1 MYSGL
6 DHESSMLIILERLG
20 LKGWS
25 ERRKKNLILRGIPQL
40 GAECTEWYLLN
51 KCMLVLE
58 KKEEAWYT
66 YR

>member
-1 MYSGL
+1 MYSRL
-6 DHESSMLIILERLG
+6 DHRSSMLIILEG
-20 LKGWS
+20 LSLKVWNES
-25 ERRKKNLILRGIPQL
+25 RKKNLILRDIPQL

-51 KCMLVLE
+51 KGIQLLE